1 MRFLTVAI
9 LFLMGLMPG
18 QSSSQT
24 VVALSAPRLA
34 VSPFDYPTD
43 PDYGVFVADR
53 LAAQLMVRS
62 YSLALERRRFVLV
75 EPDTL
80 PANLTRLVASVATDV
95 PEDALEILRRRS
107 NADYL
112 LTGVVDASGIR
123 AVRARLLSLD
133 DGKVLWSGEIR
144 DDPSWTWSKAN
155 QNIGDIPVE
164 EILNRL
170 GFGETDVGPPP
181 PEVEDLP
188 SEIMIQPVFTTDW
201 QYLAAD
207 CRSAVRE
214 GMTRD
219 GVFSL
224 VPGEIKGKNS
234 SVLVRVGKL
243 EREQA
248 FETTIADAILCGSI
262 AVTGEAGTI
271 HNLGLALRL
280 VEIETGQILWSH
292 VTSGRKVWR
301 WDKLSDIIAT
311 MTGQQLEAIALY
323 GASNAEDMV
332 AELVEQ
338 AVDGDSWSALGEA
351 YLSRGLVDR
360 AEESFDQALSF
371 EDAKARAQNGLGQI
385 FIRKPEY
392 FAKAIDH
399 FRKAIADKPDYL
411 EPYSNLAQAYLERD
425 MNDGIRYARQAIEKD
440 QTYSLPYRVLGEYY
454 ARSEEDPKAVSYL
467 KPYVELVPEDI
478 ETAVLLG
485 RSLLRMKDYS
495 GITQSVAPIYNAR
508 PDAIDLIPI
517 IAIKDI
523 RQRNYDSAFELFQAF
538 LLRVTERERALY
550 EDIRT
555 VLPGQDIPAYNNRS
569 QNENRVFRERFWREK
584 DPDLTTELNERLLEH
599 YGRVWFARRNF
610 GDSAYP
616 WDQRGAVYIRYGQPN
631 YRSQSGRVPALT
643 SPKVQQ
649 IKELMYA
656 DLYNVPPQGEL
667 VGPVFPIRSSRGIVL
682 SERDDFVNDATGQ
695 GVEGDRALGLSDPQ
709 SRADGESYAPV
720 TLFGDYSMVPWES
733 WVYTEIG
740 RGLVFDFTKE
750 AGGASGFD
758 FAPIPDIPPSIM
770 KSSARMSEYAPQLAY
785 ERTVA
790 ELPDDFEAPEF
801 AAIED
806 LEHETFSFRAEAF
819 KTRLDVV
826 YGMPVSSVRTRE
838 IGNGAEAVLNRSVA
852 LADSSYSRVFRRS
865 DRVQIGSVDG
875 KIVDLIRADFEP
887 GIYHLTLRIHD
898 ALGGRLTAIE
908 KDIRVEAYP
917 PDTFGMSDLVLASSI
932 DEYTGDV
939 RFRRGKWEVRPNPG
953 GSLEQPIVPFYYEIY
968 GLKKNA
974 FGQANYRVTAG
985 VKHKQGLRNRPA
997 FLGEAKPEVT
1007 FTFDQTGDQDWER
1020 GQLELD
1026 LTEAKFGTNIL
1037 TLSVQDLESG
1047 KSVNKQVEFDYLETK
1062 N

>member
-1 MRFLTVAI
+1 MRSLFYTLLLEVLATVGPSPA
-9 LFLMGLMPG
+9 
-18 QSSSQT
+18 QT
-24 VVALSAPRLA
+24 VVTLSAPRLA
-34 VSPFDYPTD
+34 VSPFVYPAD

-53 LAAQLMVRS
+53 LGAQLMLRS
-62 YSLALERRRFVLV
+62 YSQALARRRFVLV

-80 PANLTRLVASVATDV
+80 PAHLPRLIATVATHV
-95 PEDALEILRRRS
+95 PKEALDTLRRKS

-123 AVRARLLSLD
+123 AVLARLVDLET
-133 DGKVLWSGEIR
+133 GKIIWSGEIR

-164 EILNRL
+164 EILSRL
-170 GFGETDVGPPP
+170 GFSETDIAPPP
-181 PEVEDLP
+181 PAVEDLP
-188 SEIMIQPVFTTDW
+188 REIMIQPVFTTDW

-207 CRSAVRE
+207 CRIAVRE
-214 GMTRD
+214 GMARD

-224 VPGEIKGKNS
+224 VPGEIKGPNNS
-234 SVLVRVGKL
+234 VFVRVGKL

-248 FETTIADAILCGSI
+248 LETTIADAILCGSI

-280 VEIETGQILWSH
+280 VDIATGQIVWSFA
-292 VTSGRKVWR
+292 TSGRKVWR

-311 MTGQQLEAIALY
+311 MTGQQLEAMAMY

-360 AEESFDQALSF
+360 AEESFKQALSF
-371 EDAKARAQNGLGQI
+371 KDAEARAQNGLGQI

-399 FRKAIADKPDYL
+399 FRKAIKDRPDYL

-440 QTYSLPYRVLGEYY
+440 PTYPLPYRILGEYY
-454 ARSEEDPKAVSYL
+454 ARGEEDPKAISYL
-467 KPYVELVPEDI
+467 KDYIELQPEDI

-485 RSLLRMKDYS
+485 RSLLRMKDYR
-495 GITQSVAPIYNAR
+495 GIDQAITPIYRAR

-517 IAIKDI
+517 IALKDI
-523 RQRNYDSAFELFQAF
+523 RQRNYSPAFDLFQTF

-555 VLPGQDIPAYNNRS
+555 VLPGQDISAYESRS
-569 QNENRVFRERFWREK
+569 KNENRVFRERFWREK

-610 GDSAYP
+610 GDFAYP
-616 WDQRGAVYIRYGQPN
+616 WDQRGTVYIRYGEPN

-667 VGPVFPIRSSRGIVL
+667 VGPVFPIRSSRGITL
-682 SERDDFVNDATGQ
+682 SERSDFVNEATGQ
-695 GVEGDRALGLSDPQ
+695 DVEEDRSRSLSDPQ
-709 SRADGESYAPV
+709 SRAQGESYAPV

-750 AGGASGFD
+750 AGGSSGFD

-770 KSSARMSEYAPQLAY
+770 KSTARMSEYAPQLAY
-785 ERTVA
+785 ERIVA
-790 ELPDDFEAPEF
+790 EMPDDFEKPLY

-806 LEHETFSFRAEAF
+806 LKYEIFSFRAEAF
-819 KTRLDVV
+819 KTRLDVA
-826 YGMPVSSVRTRE
+826 YGMPASAIRTRATRD
-838 IGNGAEAVLNRSVA
+838 GAEAVISRSIA
-852 LADSSYSRVFRRS
+852 LADSSFDRVFRRS
-865 DRVQIGSVDG
+865 DRIQLDVVDG
-875 KIVDLIRADFEP
+875 EIVDLIRADLEP
-887 GIYHLTLRIHD
+887 GTYHLTLRVHD
-898 ALGGRLTAIE
+898 TLGGRLSAIE
-908 KDIRVEAYP
+908 QDVIVEAYP
-917 PDTFGMSDLVLASSI
+917 ADAFGMSDLVLASSI
-932 DEYTGDV
+932 DEYSGEI
-939 RFRRGKWEVRPNPG
+939 RFRRGRWEVRPRPG
-953 GSLEQPIVPFYYEIY
+953 RSYKKPIVPFYYEIY
-968 GLKKNA
+968 GLTKNA
-974 FGQANYRVTAG
+974 FGQARYRVTAG

-1020 GQLELD
+1020 SQLELD

-1037 TLSVQDLESG
+1037 TLSVEDLESG
-1047 KSVNKQVEFDYLETK
+1047 KSVTRQVEFEYLK
-1062 N
+1062 P